1 MKADVW
7 DNVWGKDLIV
17 SDYSLK
23 YLSYISEI
31 EKSLNPGSNVIEVGS
46 GTGQTLSIFSKR
58 HVTTGFDI
66 SKNALILSRKN
77 CHSPIRGDLLEMP
90 FKDESF
96 DFVYNSGVIEHFKEP
111 YNIKGISEMCRITK
125 KGGHILLIVPNTLCA
140 WYRIYKF
147 ILSSF
152 DKFEFGYEEDYSI
165 WRLRNAIRAT
175 NYKFEVIS
183 EFGLQLLI
191 PLATNDK
198 EVCSESLRRKIG
210 RLEKYFPSSLTKYI
224 AYAVGIYVTKL

>member
-1 MKADVW
+1 MEADVW
-7 DNVWGKDLIV
+7 ENVWGKDLIV

-23 YLSYISEI
+23 YLRFISEI
-31 EKSLNPGSNVIEVGS
+31 EKDLKSGSKVIEVGS

-58 HVTTGFDI
+58 HATTGFDI
-66 SKNALILSRKN
+66 SKNALLLSRKN
-77 CHSPIRGDLLEMP
+77 CHCPIRGNLLEMP

-111 YNIKGISEMCRITK
+111 FNIQGISEMCRITK
-125 KGGHILLIVPNTLCA
+125 KGGHILIIVPNSLCV

-152 DKFEFGYEEDYSI
+152 DRFEFGYEEDYSI
-165 WRLRNAIRAT
+165 WRLRNSIKST
-175 NYKFEVIS
+175 NYQFDVIS
-183 EFGLQLLI
+183 EFGLQSLV

-198 EVCSESLRRKIG
+198 EICSESVRRKIG
-210 RLEKYFPSSLTKYI
+210 NIEKYFPNFIAKYI
-224 AYAVGIYVTKL
+224 AYAIGIYITKL